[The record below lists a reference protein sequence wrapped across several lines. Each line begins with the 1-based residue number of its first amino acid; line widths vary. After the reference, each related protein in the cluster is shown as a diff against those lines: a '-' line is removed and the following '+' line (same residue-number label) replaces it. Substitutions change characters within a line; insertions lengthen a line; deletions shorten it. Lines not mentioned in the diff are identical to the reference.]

1 MYNRFV
7 DLDGIAVFVKVVQA
21 GSFSQAAKLL
31 NMPNSTV
38 SAKVAAL
45 EKRLGVTL
53 LQRTTRRLHLTGAG
67 ERYFQR
73 SLRALEELQTA
84 ENELAIE
91 RGETKGVLRL
101 TAPVELGRSA
111 LPSVLDALMKRHPG
125 IEIDLVITNRL
136 ADLVAE
142 NIDVAV
148 RAGPLKDSG
157 LIARRFVLGQFGLWA
172 SPEYLKNHSMPR
184 NPHELK
190 EHDCLRFTPF
200 TGKGLQL
207 SNGREHAQIALAGR
221 VAADDFEALRTL
233 AVLGWGIA
241 LLPNFLCKEEVKE
254 RKLVSV
260 LPNWRGDSVTI
271 SVVYPA
277 QRFVSPKIRAFIT
290 AAEEVWNAN
299 NAEAKRADHL

>member
-1 MYNRFV
+1 M

-53 LQRTTRRLHLTGAG
+53 LQRTTRRLHLTEAG
-67 ERYFQR
+67 EGYFR
-73 SLRALEELQTA
+73 RCMTALEELHAA

-111 LPSVLDALMKRHPG
+111 LPPVLDVLMKRHPA
-125 IEIDLVITNRL
+125 IKIDLIITNRL
-136 ADLVAE
+136 VDLVVE

-148 RAGPLKDSG
+148 RAGPLKDSA
-157 LIARRFVLGQFGLWA
+157 LIAKRFVLGQFGLWA
-172 SPEYLKNHSMPR
+172 SPSYLKNNSVPR
-184 NPHELK
+184 NPDELK
-190 EHDCLRFTPF
+190 EHDCLRFAPF
-200 TGKGLQL
+200 TGRKLQL
-207 SNGREHAQIALAGR
+207 TNGRERAQIALAGR
-221 VAADDFEALRTL
+221 ITADDFEALRAL

-241 LLPNFLCKEEVKE
+241 LLPSFLCAEEAKE

-260 LPNWRGDSVTI
+260 LPNWRGDSVSI

-277 QRFVSPKIRAFIT
+277 QRFVAPKIRAFIT
-290 AAEEVWNAN
+290 AAEELWSAT
-299 NAEAKRADHL
+299 NAEAKRVVHL

>member
-1 MYNRFV
+1 V
-7 DLDGIAVFVKVVQA
+7 DLDGIAVFVKVVQV

-53 LQRTTRRLHLTGAG
+53 VQRTTRRLHLTEAG
-67 ERYFQR
+67 EGYFR
-73 SLRALEELQTA
+73 RCMTALEELHAA
-84 ENELAIE
+84 ESELESE
-91 RGETKGVLRL
+91 RSETKGVLRL

-111 LPSVLDALMKRHPG
+111 LPPVLDVLMKRHPA
-125 IEIDLVITNRL
+125 IKIDLIITNRL
-136 ADLVAE
+136 VDLVAE

-157 LIARRFVLGQFGLWA
+157 LIAKRFVLGQFGLWA
-172 SPEYLKNHSMPR
+172 SPSYLKNNSVPR
-184 NPHELK
+184 NPDELK
-190 EHDCLRFTPF
+190 EHDCLRFAPF
-200 TGKGLQL
+200 TGRKLQL
-207 SNGREHAQIALAGR
+207 TNGRERAQIALAGR
-221 VAADDFEALRTL
+221 ITADDFEALRAL

-241 LLPNFLCKEEVKE
+241 LLPSFLCAEEAKE

-277 QRFVSPKIRAFIT
+277 QRFVAPKIRAFIT
-290 AAEEVWNAN
+290 AAEELWSAT
-299 NAEAKRADHL
+299 NAEAKRAVHL

>member
-1 MYNRFV
+1 M

-53 LQRTTRRLHLTGAG
+53 LQRTTRRLHLTEAG
-67 ERYFQR
+67 EGYFR
-73 SLRALEELQTA
+73 RCMTALEELHAA

-111 LPSVLDALMKRHPG
+111 LPPVLDVLMKRHPA
-125 IEIDLVITNRL
+125 IKIDLIITNRL
-136 ADLVAE
+136 VDLVVE

-157 LIARRFVLGQFGLWA
+157 LIAKRFVLGQFGLWA
-172 SPEYLKNHSMPR
+172 SPSYLKNNSVPR
-184 NPHELK
+184 NPDELK
-190 EHDCLRFTPF
+190 EHDCLRFAPF
-200 TGKGLQL
+200 TGRKLQL
-207 SNGREHAQIALAGR
+207 TNGRERAQIALAGR
-221 VAADDFEALRTL
+221 ITADDFEALRAL

-241 LLPNFLCKEEVKE
+241 LLPSFLCAEEAKE

-260 LPNWRGDSVTI
+260 LPNWRGDSVSI

-277 QRFVSPKIRAFIT
+277 QRFVAPKIRAFIT
-290 AAEEVWNAN
+290 AAEELWSAT
-299 NAEAKRADHL
+299 NAEAKRVVHL

>member
-1 MYNRFV
+1 M

-53 LQRTTRRLHLTGAG
+53 LQRTTRRLHLTEAG
-67 ERYFQR
+67 EGYFR
-73 SLRALEELQTA
+73 RCMTALEELHAA

-111 LPSVLDALMKRHPG
+111 LPPVLDVLMKRHPA
-125 IEIDLVITNRL
+125 IKIDLIITNRL
-136 ADLVAE
+136 VDLVAE

-157 LIARRFVLGQFGLWA
+157 LIAKRFVLGQFGLWA
-172 SPEYLKNHSMPR
+172 SPSYLKNNSVPR
-184 NPHELK
+184 NPDELK
-190 EHDCLRFTPF
+190 EHDCLRFAPF
-200 TGKGLQL
+200 TGRKLQL
-207 SNGREHAQIALAGR
+207 TNGRERAQIALAGR
-221 VAADDFEALRTL
+221 ITADDFEALRAL

-241 LLPNFLCKEEVKE
+241 LLPSFLCAEEAKE

-260 LPNWRGDSVTI
+260 LPNWRGDSVSI

-277 QRFVSPKIRAFIT
+277 QRFVAPKIRAFIT
-290 AAEEVWNAN
+290 AAEELWSAT
-299 NAEAKRADHL
+299 NAEAKRVVHL

>member
-1 MYNRFV
+1 M

-53 LQRTTRRLHLTGAG
+53 LQRTTRRLHLTEPGAG
-67 ERYFQR
+67 YFRRCLQ
-73 SLRALEELQTA
+73 ALEGLQAAESEL
-84 ENELAIE
+84 ESE
-91 RGETKGVLRL
+91 RSETKGVLRL

-111 LPSVLDALMKRHPG
+111 LPPVLDVLMKRHPA
-125 IEIDLVITNRL
+125 IEIDLIITNRL
-136 ADLVAE
+136 VDLVAE

-157 LIARRFVLGQFGLWA
+157 LIAKRFVLGQFGLWA
-172 SPEYLKNHSMPR
+172 SPSYLKNNSVPR
-184 NPHELK
+184 NPDELK
-190 EHDCLRFTPF
+190 EHDCLRFAPF
-200 TGKGLQL
+200 TGRKLQL
-207 SNGREHAQIALAGR
+207 TNGRERAQIALAGR
-221 VAADDFEALRTL
+221 ITADDFEALRAL

-241 LLPNFLCKEEVKE
+241 LLPSFLCAEEAKE

-290 AAEEVWNAN
+290 AAEELWNAKD
-299 NAEAKRADHL
+299 AEAKLANHL

>member
-1 MYNRFV
+1 M
-7 DLDGIAVFVKVVQA
+7 DLDGIAVFVKVVQV

-53 LQRTTRRLHLTGAG
+53 LQRTTRRLHLTEAG
-67 ERYFQR
+67 EGYFR
-73 SLRALEELQTA
+73 RCMTALEELQTA

-91 RGETKGVLRL
+91 QGETKGVLRL

-111 LPSVLDALMKRHPG
+111 LPPVLDVLMKRHPA
-125 IEIDLVITNRL
+125 IKIDLIITNRL
-136 ADLVAE
+136 VDLVAE

-157 LIARRFVLGQFGLWA
+157 LIAKRFVLGQFGLWA
-172 SPEYLKNHSMPR
+172 SPSYLKNNSVPR
-184 NPHELK
+184 NPDELK
-190 EHDCLRFTPF
+190 EHDCLRFAPF
-200 TGKGLQL
+200 TGRKLQL
-207 SNGREHAQIALAGR
+207 TNGRERAQIALAGR
-221 VAADDFEALRTL
+221 ITADDFEALRAL

-241 LLPNFLCKEEVKE
+241 LLPSFLCAEEAKE

-277 QRFVSPKIRAFIT
+277 QRFVSLKIRAFIT
-290 AAEEVWNAN
+290 AAEELWSAT
-299 NAEAKRADHL
+299 NAEAKRVVHL

>member
-1 MYNRFV
+1 M

-53 LQRTTRRLHLTGAG
+53 LQRTTRRLHLTEPGAG
-67 ERYFQR
+67 YFRRCLQ
-73 SLRALEELQTA
+73 ALEGLQAAESEL
-84 ENELAIE
+84 ESE
-91 RGETKGVLRL
+91 RSETKGVLRL

-111 LPSVLDALMKRHPG
+111 LPPVLDVLMKRHPA
-125 IEIDLVITNRL
+125 IEIDLIITNRL
-136 ADLVAE
+136 VDLVAE

-157 LIARRFVLGQFGLWA
+157 LIAKRFVLGQFGLWA
-172 SPEYLKNHSMPR
+172 SPSYLKNNSVPR
-184 NPHELK
+184 NPDELK
-190 EHDCLRFTPF
+190 EHDCLRFAPF
-200 TGKGLQL
+200 TGRKLQL
-207 SNGREHAQIALAGR
+207 TNGRERAQIALAGR
-221 VAADDFEALRTL
+221 ITADDFEALRAL

-241 LLPNFLCKEEVKE
+241 LLPSFLCAEEVKE

-290 AAEEVWNAN
+290 AAEELWSATS
-299 NAEAKRADHL
+299 AEAKRVDHL

>member
-1 MYNRFV
+1 M

-53 LQRTTRRLHLTGAG
+53 LQRTTRRLHLTEPGAG
-67 ERYFQR
+67 YFRRCLQ
-73 SLRALEELQTA
+73 ALEGLQAAESEL
-84 ENELAIE
+84 ESE
-91 RGETKGVLRL
+91 RSETKGVLRL

-111 LPSVLDALMKRHPG
+111 LPPVLDVLMKRHPA
-125 IEIDLVITNRL
+125 IEIDLIITNRL
-136 ADLVAE
+136 VDLVAE

-148 RAGPLKDSG
+148 RAGPLKDSA
-157 LIARRFVLGQFGLWA
+157 LIAKRFVLGQFGLWA
-172 SPEYLKNHSMPR
+172 SPSYLKNNSVPR
-184 NPHELK
+184 NPDELK
-190 EHDCLRFTPF
+190 EHDCLRFAPF
-200 TGKGLQL
+200 TGRKLQL
-207 SNGREHAQIALAGR
+207 TNGRERAQIALAGR
-221 VAADDFEALRTL
+221 ITADDFEALRAL

-241 LLPNFLCKEEVKE
+241 LLPSFLCAEEAKE

-290 AAEEVWNAN
+290 AAEELWSAT

>member
-1 MYNRFV
+1 V

-53 LQRTTRRLHLTGAG
+53 LQRTTRRLHLTEPGAG
-67 ERYFQR
+67 YFRRCLQ
-73 SLRALEELQTA
+73 ALEGLQAAESEL
-84 ENELAIE
+84 ESE
-91 RGETKGVLRL
+91 RSEAKGVLRL

-111 LPSVLDALMKRHPG
+111 LPPVLDVLMKRHPA
-125 IEIDLVITNRL
+125 IKIDLIITNRL
-136 ADLVAE
+136 VDLVAE

-157 LIARRFVLGQFGLWA
+157 LIAKRFVLGQFGLWA
-172 SPEYLKNHSMPR
+172 SPSYLKNNSVPR
-184 NPHELK
+184 NPDELK
-190 EHDCLRFTPF
+190 EHDCLRFAPF
-200 TGKGLQL
+200 TGRKLQL
-207 SNGREHAQIALAGR
+207 TNGRERAQIALAGR
-221 VAADDFEALRTL
+221 ITADDFEALRAL

-241 LLPNFLCKEEVKE
+241 LLPSFLCAEEAKE

-260 LPNWRGDSVTI
+260 LPNWRGDSVSI

-277 QRFVSPKIRAFIT
+277 QRFVAPKIRAFIT
-290 AAEEVWNAN
+290 AAEELWSAT
-299 NAEAKRADHL
+299 NAEAKRVVHL

>member
-1 MYNRFV
+1 V

-53 LQRTTRRLHLTGAG
+53 LQRTTRRLHLTEAG
-67 ERYFQR
+67 EGYFR
-73 SLRALEELQTA
+73 RCMTALEELHAA

-111 LPSVLDALMKRHPG
+111 LPPVLDVLMKRHPA
-125 IEIDLVITNRL
+125 IKIDLIITNRL
-136 ADLVAE
+136 VDLVVE

-172 SPEYLKNHSMPR
+172 SPSYLKNNSVPR
-184 NPHELK
+184 NPDELK
-190 EHDCLRFTPF
+190 EHDCLRFAPF
-200 TGKGLQL
+200 TGRKLQL
-207 SNGREHAQIALAGR
+207 TNGRERAQIALAGR
-221 VAADDFEALRTL
+221 ITADDFEALRAL

-241 LLPNFLCKEEVKE
+241 LLPSFLCAEEAKE

-260 LPNWRGDSVTI
+260 LPNWRGDSVSI

-277 QRFVSPKIRAFIT
+277 QRFVAPKIRAFIT
-290 AAEEVWNAN
+290 AAEELWSAT
-299 NAEAKRADHL
+299 NAEAKRVVHL

>member
-1 MYNRFV
+1 M

-53 LQRTTRRLHLTGAG
+53 LQRTTRRLHLTEAG
-67 ERYFQR
+67 EGYFR
-73 SLRALEELQTA
+73 RCMTALEELHAA

-101 TAPVELGRSA
+101 TVPVELGRSA
-111 LPSVLDALMKRHPG
+111 LPPVLDVLMKRHPA
-125 IEIDLVITNRL
+125 IKIDLIITNRL
-136 ADLVAE
+136 VDLVAE

-148 RAGPLKDSG
+148 RAGPLKDSA
-157 LIARRFVLGQFGLWA
+157 LIAKRFVLGQFGLWA
-172 SPEYLKNHSMPR
+172 SPSYLKNNSVPR
-184 NPHELK
+184 NPDELK
-190 EHDCLRFTPF
+190 EHDCLRFAPF
-200 TGKGLQL
+200 TGRKLQL
-207 SNGREHAQIALAGR
+207 TNGRERAQIALAGR
-221 VAADDFEALRTL
+221 ITADDFEALRAL

-241 LLPNFLCKEEVKE
+241 LLPSFLCAEEAKE

-290 AAEEVWNAN
+290 AAEELWSAT

>member
-1 MYNRFV
+1 M

-53 LQRTTRRLHLTGAG
+53 LQRTTRRLHLTEPGAG
-67 ERYFQR
+67 YFRRCLQ
-73 SLRALEELQTA
+73 ALEGLQAAESEL
-84 ENELAIE
+84 ESE
-91 RGETKGVLRL
+91 RSETKGVLRL

-111 LPSVLDALMKRHPG
+111 LPPVLDVLMKRHPA
-125 IEIDLVITNRL
+125 IKIDLIITNRL
-136 ADLVAE
+136 VDLVVE

-157 LIARRFVLGQFGLWA
+157 LIAKRFVLGQFGLWA
-172 SPEYLKNHSMPR
+172 SPSYLKNNSVPR
-184 NPHELK
+184 NPNELK
-190 EHDCLRFTPF
+190 EHDCLQFAPF
-200 TGKGLQL
+200 TGRRLQL
-207 SNGREHAQIALAGR
+207 TNGRERAQIALAGR
-221 VAADDFEALRTL
+221 ITADDFEALRAL

-241 LLPNFLCKEEVKE
+241 LLPSFLCAEEAKE

-290 AAEEVWNAN
+290 AAEELWSAT

>member
-1 MYNRFV
+1 V

-53 LQRTTRRLHLTGAG
+53 LQRTTRRLHLTEAG
-67 ERYFQR
+67 EGYFR
-73 SLRALEELQTA
+73 RCMTALEELHAA

-111 LPSVLDALMKRHPG
+111 LPPVLDVLMKRHPA
-125 IEIDLVITNRL
+125 IKIDLIITNRL
-136 ADLVAE
+136 VDLVAE

-148 RAGPLKDSG
+148 RAGPLKNSG
-157 LIARRFVLGQFGLWA
+157 LIAKRFVLGQFGLWA
-172 SPEYLKNHSMPR
+172 SPSYLKNNSVPR
-184 NPHELK
+184 NPDELK
-190 EHDCLRFTPF
+190 EHDCLRFAPF
-200 TGKGLQL
+200 TGRKLQL
-207 SNGREHAQIALAGR
+207 TNGRERAQIALAGR
-221 VAADDFEALRTL
+221 ITADDFEALRAL

-241 LLPNFLCKEEVKE
+241 LLPSFLCAEEAKE

-277 QRFVSPKIRAFIT
+277 QRFVAPKIRAFIT
-290 AAEEVWNAN
+290 AAEELWSAT
-299 NAEAKRADHL
+299 NAEAKRVVHL

>member
-1 MYNRFV
+1 MYNRRV

-21 GSFSQAAKLL
+21 GSFSLAAKLL

-53 LQRTTRRLHLTGAG
+53 LQRTTRSLHPTEAG
-67 ERYFQR
+67 EVYFR
-73 SLRALEELQTA
+73 RCLGALEELQVA
-84 ENELAIE
+84 ENELVTE

-101 TAPVELGRSA
+101 TAPVELGRSV
-111 LPSVLDALMKRHPG
+111 LPPVLDVLMKRHPA
-125 IEIDLVITNRL
+125 IAIDLVITSRL
-136 ADLVAE
+136 TDLVAE

-148 RAGPLKDSG
+148 RAGPLKDSR

-172 SPEYLKNHSMPR
+172 SPGYLKKNSVPR

-190 EHDCLRFTPF
+190 GHDCLRFAPF
-200 TGKGLQL
+200 TGRKLQL
-207 SNGREHAQIALAGR
+207 SNGRERAQIALAGR
-221 VAADDFEALRTL
+221 IAADDFETLRAL

-241 LLPNFLCKEEVKE
+241 LLPSFLCAEEVKE
-254 RKLVSV
+254 QKLVAV
-260 LPNWRGDSVTI
+260 LPNWRGESVSI

-277 QRFVSPKIRAFIT
+277 QRFVSPKIQAFIT
-290 AAEEVWNAN
+290 AAEELWNAKD
-299 NAEAKRADHL
+299 AEAKLANHL

>member
-1 MYNRFV
+1 M
-7 DLDGIAVFVKVVQA
+7 DLDGIAVFVKVVQV

-53 LQRTTRRLHLTGAG
+53 LQRTTRRLHLTEAG
-67 ERYFQR
+67 EGYFR
-73 SLRALEELQTA
+73 RCMTALEELHAA

-91 RGETKGVLRL
+91 RSETKGVLRL

-111 LPSVLDALMKRHPG
+111 LPPVLDVLMKRHPA
-125 IEIDLVITNRL
+125 IKIDLIITNRL
-136 ADLVAE
+136 VDLVVE

-148 RAGPLKDSG
+148 RAGPLKNSG
-157 LIARRFVLGQFGLWA
+157 LIAKRFVLGQFGLWA
-172 SPEYLKNHSMPR
+172 SPSYLKNNSVPR
-184 NPHELK
+184 NPDELK
-190 EHDCLRFTPF
+190 EHDCLRFAPF
-200 TGKGLQL
+200 TGRKLQL
-207 SNGREHAQIALAGR
+207 TNGRERAQIALAGR
-221 VAADDFEALRTL
+221 ITADDFEALRAL

-241 LLPNFLCKEEVKE
+241 LLPSFLCAEEAKE

-260 LPNWRGDSVTI
+260 LPNWRGDSVSI

-277 QRFVSPKIRAFIT
+277 QRFVAPKIRAFIT
-290 AAEEVWNAN
+290 AAEELWSAT
-299 NAEAKRADHL
+299 NAEAKRVVHL

>member
-1 MYNRFV
+1 V

-53 LQRTTRRLHLTGAG
+53 LQRTTRRLHLTEPGAG
-67 ERYFQR
+67 YFRRCLQ
-73 SLRALEELQTA
+73 ALEGLQAAESEL
-84 ENELAIE
+84 ESE
-91 RGETKGVLRL
+91 RSETKGVLRL

-111 LPSVLDALMKRHPG
+111 LPPVLDVLMKRHPA
-125 IEIDLVITNRL
+125 IEIDLIITNRL
-136 ADLVAE
+136 VDLVAE

-172 SPEYLKNHSMPR
+172 SPSYLKNNSVPR
-184 NPHELK
+184 NPDELK
-190 EHDCLRFTPF
+190 EHDCLRFAPF
-200 TGKGLQL
+200 TGRKLQL
-207 SNGREHAQIALAGR
+207 TNGRERAQIALAGR
-221 VAADDFEALRTL
+221 ITADDFEALRAL

-241 LLPNFLCKEEVKE
+241 LLPSFLCAEEAKE

-290 AAEEVWNAN
+290 AAEELWSAT

>member
-1 MYNRFV
+1 MYNRDV

-21 GSFSQAAKLL
+21 GSFSRAAKLL

-38 SAKVAAL
+38 SANVAAL

-53 LQRTTRRLHLTGAG
+53 LQRTTRSLHLTQTG
-67 ERYFQR
+67 EVYFR
-73 SLRALEELQTA
+73 RCLRALEELQAA
-84 ENELAIE
+84 ENELATE

-101 TAPVELGRSA
+101 TAPVELGRSV
-111 LPSVLDALMKRHPG
+111 LPPVLDVLMKRHPA

-136 ADLVAE
+136 VELVAE

-157 LIARRFVLGQFGLWA
+157 LIARRFDLGQFGLWA
-172 SPEYLKNHSMPR
+172 SPSYLKNNSVPR
-184 NPHELK
+184 NPDELK
-190 EHDCLRFTPF
+190 EHESLRFAPF
-200 TGKGLQL
+200 TGRKIQL
-207 SNGREHAQIALAGR
+207 SNGRERAQIALAGR
-221 VAADDFEALRTL
+221 ITADDFETLRAL

-241 LLPNFLCKEEVKE
+241 LLPSFLCTEEIKEQ
-254 RKLVSV
+254 KLVAV
-260 LPNWRGDSVTI
+260 LPNWRGDSVSI

-277 QRFVSPKIRAFIT
+277 QRFVSPKIRAFIAT
-290 AAEEVWNAN
+290 AEELWNAK

>member
-1 MYNRFV
+1 V

-53 LQRTTRRLHLTGAG
+53 LQRTTRRLHLTEPGAG
-67 ERYFQR
+67 YFRRCLQ
-73 SLRALEELQTA
+73 ALEGLQAAESEL
-84 ENELAIE
+84 ESE
-91 RGETKGVLRL
+91 RSEAKGVLRL

-111 LPSVLDALMKRHPG
+111 LPPVLDVLMKRHPA
-125 IEIDLVITNRL
+125 IEIDLIITNRL
-136 ADLVAE
+136 VDLVAE

-148 RAGPLKDSG
+148 RAGPLKDSA
-157 LIARRFVLGQFGLWA
+157 LIAKRFVLGQFGLWA
-172 SPEYLKNHSMPR
+172 SPSYLKNNSVPR
-184 NPHELK
+184 NPDELK
-190 EHDCLRFTPF
+190 EHDCLRFAPF
-200 TGKGLQL
+200 TGRKLQL
-207 SNGREHAQIALAGR
+207 TNGRERAQIALAGR
-221 VAADDFEALRTL
+221 ITADDFEALRAL

-241 LLPNFLCKEEVKE
+241 LLPSFLCAEEAKE

-260 LPNWRGDSVTI
+260 LPNWRGDSVSI

-277 QRFVSPKIRAFIT
+277 QRFVAPKIRAFIT
-290 AAEEVWNAN
+290 AAEELWSAT
-299 NAEAKRADHL
+299 NAEAKRVVHL

>member
-1 MYNRFV
+1 M

-53 LQRTTRRLHLTGAG
+53 LQRTTRRLHLTEAG
-67 ERYFQR
+67 EGYFR
-73 SLRALEELQTA
+73 RCMTALEELHAA

-111 LPSVLDALMKRHPG
+111 LPPVLDVLMKRHPA
-125 IEIDLVITNRL
+125 IKIDLIITNRL
-136 ADLVAE
+136 VDLVAE

-148 RAGPLKDSG
+148 RAGPLKNSG
-157 LIARRFVLGQFGLWA
+157 LIAKRFVLGQFGLWA
-172 SPEYLKNHSMPR
+172 SPSYLKNNSVPR
-184 NPHELK
+184 NPNELK
-190 EHDCLRFTPF
+190 EHDCLRFAPF
-200 TGKGLQL
+200 TGRKLQL
-207 SNGREHAQIALAGR
+207 TNGRERAQIALAGR
-221 VAADDFEALRTL
+221 ITADDFEALRAL

-241 LLPNFLCKEEVKE
+241 LLPSFLCAEEAKE

-260 LPNWRGDSVTI
+260 LPNWRGDSVSI

-277 QRFVSPKIRAFIT
+277 QRFVAPKIRAFIT
-290 AAEEVWNAN
+290 AAEELWSAT
-299 NAEAKRADHL
+299 NAEAKRVVHL

>member
-1 MYNRFV
+1 M

-45 EKRLGVTL
+45 ERRLGVTL
-53 LQRTTRRLHLTGAG
+53 LQRTTRRLHVTEAG
-67 ERYFQR
+67 EGYFR
-73 SLRALEELQTA
+73 RCLRALEELQGA
-84 ENELAIE
+84 ENALAVE
-91 RGETKGVLRL
+91 RGETKGLLRL
-101 TAPVELGRSA
+101 TAPVELGRSV
-111 LPSVLDALMKRHPG
+111 LPPVLDALMRRNPG
-125 IEIDLVITNRL
+125 IAIDLVITSRL
-136 ADLVAE
+136 TDLVAE

-172 SPEYLKNHSMPR
+172 SPGYLKQNSVPR
-184 NPHELK
+184 NPYELK
-190 EHDCLRFTPF
+190 EHDCLRFAPF
-200 TGKGLQL
+200 TGRKLQL
-207 SNGREHAQIALAGR
+207 TNGRERAQIALTGR
-221 VAADDFEALRTL
+221 ITADDFEALRAL

-241 LLPNFLCKEEVKE
+241 LLPSFLCAEEAKE

-290 AAEEVWNAN
+290 AAEELWSAT
-299 NAEAKRADHL
+299 NAEAKRTDHF

>member
-1 MYNRFV
+1 M

-53 LQRTTRRLHLTGAG
+53 LQRTTRRLHLTEAG
-67 ERYFQR
+67 EGYFR
-73 SLRALEELQTA
+73 RCMTALEELHAA

-111 LPSVLDALMKRHPG
+111 LPPVLDVLMKRHPA
-125 IEIDLVITNRL
+125 IKIDLIITNRL
-136 ADLVAE
+136 VDLVVE

-172 SPEYLKNHSMPR
+172 SPSYLKNNSVPR
-184 NPHELK
+184 NPDELK
-190 EHDCLRFTPF
+190 EHDCLRFAPF
-200 TGKGLQL
+200 TGRKLQL
-207 SNGREHAQIALAGR
+207 TNGRERAQIALAGR
-221 VAADDFEALRTL
+221 ITADDFEALRAL

-241 LLPNFLCKEEVKE
+241 LLPSFLCAEEAKE

-290 AAEEVWNAN
+290 AAEELWSAT
-299 NAEAKRADHL
+299 NAEAKRVVHL

>member
-1 MYNRFV
+1 V

-53 LQRTTRRLHLTGAG
+53 LQRTTRRLHLTEPGAG
-67 ERYFQR
+67 YFRRCLQ
-73 SLRALEELQTA
+73 ALEGLQAAESEL
-84 ENELAIE
+84 ESE
-91 RGETKGVLRL
+91 RSETKGVLRL

-111 LPSVLDALMKRHPG
+111 LPPVLDVLMKRHPA
-125 IEIDLVITNRL
+125 IEIDLIITNRL
-136 ADLVAE
+136 VDLVAE
-142 NIDVAV
+142 NIDLAV
-148 RAGPLKDSG
+148 RAGPLKDSA
-157 LIARRFVLGQFGLWA
+157 LIAKRFVLGQFGLWA
-172 SPEYLKNHSMPR
+172 SPSYLKNNSVPR
-184 NPHELK
+184 NPNELK
-190 EHDCLRFTPF
+190 EHDCLRFAPF
-200 TGKGLQL
+200 TGRKLQL
-207 SNGREHAQIALAGR
+207 TNGRERAQIALAGR
-221 VAADDFEALRTL
+221 ITADDFEALRAL

-241 LLPNFLCKEEVKE
+241 LLPSFLCAEEAKE

-290 AAEEVWNAN
+290 AAEELWSAT

>member
-1 MYNRFV
+1 M

-53 LQRTTRRLHLTGAG
+53 LQRTTRRLHLTEPGAG
-67 ERYFQR
+67 YFRRCLQ
-73 SLRALEELQTA
+73 ALEGLQAAESEL
-84 ENELAIE
+84 ESE
-91 RGETKGVLRL
+91 RSETKGVLRL

-111 LPSVLDALMKRHPG
+111 LPPVLDVLMKRHPA
-125 IEIDLVITNRL
+125 IEIDLIITNRL
-136 ADLVAE
+136 VDLVAE

-148 RAGPLKDSG
+148 RAGPLKDSA
-157 LIARRFVLGQFGLWA
+157 LIAKRFVLGQFGLWA
-172 SPEYLKNHSMPR
+172 SPSYLKNNSVPR
-184 NPHELK
+184 NPNELK
-190 EHDCLRFTPF
+190 EHDCLRFAPF
-200 TGKGLQL
+200 TGRKLQL
-207 SNGREHAQIALAGR
+207 TNGRERAQIALAGR
-221 VAADDFEALRTL
+221 ITADDFEALRAL

-241 LLPNFLCKEEVKE
+241 LLPSFLCAEEAKE

-260 LPNWRGDSVTI
+260 LPNWRGDSVSI

-277 QRFVSPKIRAFIT
+277 QRFVAPKIRAFIT
-290 AAEEVWNAN
+290 AAEELWSAT
-299 NAEAKRADHL
+299 NAEAKRVVHL

>member
-1 MYNRFV
+1 M

-53 LQRTTRRLHLTGAG
+53 LQRTTRRLHLTEPGAG
-67 ERYFQR
+67 YFRRCLQ
-73 SLRALEELQTA
+73 ALEGLQAAESEL
-84 ENELAIE
+84 ESE
-91 RGETKGVLRL
+91 RSETKGVLRL

-111 LPSVLDALMKRHPG
+111 LPPVLDVLMKRHPA
-125 IEIDLVITNRL
+125 IEIDLIITNRL
-136 ADLVAE
+136 VDLVAE

-157 LIARRFVLGQFGLWA
+157 LIAKRFVLGQFGLWA
-172 SPEYLKNHSMPR
+172 SPSYLKNNSVPR
-184 NPHELK
+184 NPDELK
-190 EHDCLRFTPF
+190 EHDCLRFAPF
-200 TGKGLQL
+200 TGRKLQL
-207 SNGREHAQIALAGR
+207 TNGRERAQIALAGR
-221 VAADDFEALRTL
+221 ITADDFEALRAL

-241 LLPNFLCKEEVKE
+241 LLPSFLCAEEAKE

-290 AAEEVWNAN
+290 AAQELWSAT

>member
-1 MYNRFV
+1 MYNRDV
-7 DLDGIAVFVKVVQA
+7 DLDVIAVFVKVVQA
-21 GSFSQAAKLL
+21 GSFSRAAKLL

-38 SAKVAAL
+38 SANVAAL

-53 LQRTTRRLHLTGAG
+53 LQRTTRSLHLTQTG
-67 ERYFQR
+67 EVYFR
-73 SLRALEELQTA
+73 RCLRALEELQAA
-84 ENELAIE
+84 ENELATE

-101 TAPVELGRSA
+101 TAPVELGRSV
-111 LPSVLDALMKRHPG
+111 LPPVLDVLMKRHPA

-136 ADLVAE
+136 VELVAE

-157 LIARRFVLGQFGLWA
+157 LIARRFDLGQFGLWA
-172 SPEYLKNHSMPR
+172 SPSYLKNNSVPR
-184 NPHELK
+184 NPDELK
-190 EHDCLRFTPF
+190 EHESLRFAPF
-200 TGKGLQL
+200 TGRKIQL
-207 SNGREHAQIALAGR
+207 SNGRERAQIALAGR
-221 VAADDFEALRTL
+221 ITADDFETLRAL

-241 LLPNFLCKEEVKE
+241 LLPSFLCTEEIKE

-277 QRFVSPKIRAFIT
+277 QRFVSPKIRAFIA
-290 AAEEVWNAN
+290 AAEELWNAK

>member
-1 MYNRFV
+1 V

-53 LQRTTRRLHLTGAG
+53 LQRTTRRLHLTEPGAG
-67 ERYFQR
+67 YFRRCLQ
-73 SLRALEELQTA
+73 ALEGLQAAESEL
-84 ENELAIE
+84 ESE
-91 RGETKGVLRL
+91 RSETKGVLRL

-111 LPSVLDALMKRHPG
+111 LPPVLDVLMKRHPA
-125 IEIDLVITNRL
+125 IEIDLIITNRL
-136 ADLVAE
+136 VDLVAE

-148 RAGPLKDSG
+148 RAGPLKDSA
-157 LIARRFVLGQFGLWA
+157 LIAKRFVLGQFGLWA
-172 SPEYLKNHSMPR
+172 SPSYLKNNSVPR
-184 NPHELK
+184 NPNELK
-190 EHDCLRFTPF
+190 EHDCLRFAPF
-200 TGKGLQL
+200 TGRKLQL
-207 SNGREHAQIALAGR
+207 TNGRERAQIALAGR
-221 VAADDFEALRTL
+221 ITADDFEALRAL

-241 LLPNFLCKEEVKE
+241 LLPSFLCAEEAKE

-290 AAEEVWNAN
+290 AAEELWSAT